1 MEEYD
6 NDRRPYDGM
15 PTGPRVDLALR
26 PKTDRT
32 VADSAN
38 DYDREDDREPRDD
51 RRGDEDARARS
62 ASPDARDRMDTRCVH
77 HQQPF

>member
-6 NDRRPYDGM
+6 NDRRAYDGM
-15 PTGPRVDLALR
+15 PTGPTFTLPFR
-26 PKTDRT
+26 PSINRMVT
-32 VADSAN
+32 DSAN

-62 ASPDARDRMDTRCVH
+62 ASPDVRDRMDTRCVH
-77 HQQPF
+77 H

>member
-6 NDRRPYDGM
+6 NDRRAYDGM
-15 PTGPRVDLALR
+15 PTR
-26 PKTDRT
+26 PTFNLSFWPNINRMEI
-32 VADSAN
+32 DSAN

-62 ASPDARDRMDTRCVH
+62 ASPDARDRMDTRCVFH
-77 HQQPF
+77 

>member
-6 NDRRPYDGM
+6 NDRRAYDGM
-15 PTGPRVDLALR
+15 PPSPTFGLPFR
-26 PKTDRT
+26 PK
-32 VADSAN
+32 VNLPALDSAN

-51 RRGDEDARARS
+51 RRGDEDSRARS

-77 HQQPF
+77 R